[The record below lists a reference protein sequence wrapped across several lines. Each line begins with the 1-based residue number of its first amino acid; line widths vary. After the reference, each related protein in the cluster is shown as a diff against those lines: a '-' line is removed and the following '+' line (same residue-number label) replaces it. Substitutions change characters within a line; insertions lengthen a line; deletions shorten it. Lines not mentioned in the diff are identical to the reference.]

1 MPVEVTMQLG
11 ANIFNRATEKRIELE
26 NWRNDQKAKIAE
38 AEVLECSFKPDVKA
52 TRKRNSSY
60 QSLDRQSTLPH
71 S

>member
-11 ANIFNRATEKRIELE
+11 ANIFNRATEKRMELD
-26 NWRNDQKAKIAE
+26 NWRKDQKARRAE

-52 TRKRNSSY
+52 TRKRESSY
-60 QSLDRQSTLPH
+60 QSQDRQSTPPY